1 MKAGPIA
8 RPLFLPLRAPLMSA
22 SDSENPTR
30 WTAAGFRH
38 GLRLGLPVVPGVIAF
53 GLIVGAVAERQGF
66 SFIHHMA
73 LTVLVYSGI
82 AQLVA
87 LEIWPKLIDIGT
99 VATLSALTAVIG
111 SRLFLMSV
119 SMRPWFGKFPAW
131 QSYPGLF
138 MLTDASWLIAM
149 RYHGEGGR
157 DPAAY
162 YGAAI
167 IITAGWIVGT
177 AAGYFLGGFIVKP
190 EKYGLDLV
198 LPVFFAAMLVPLW
211 SGARRAVGWGVAGV
225 VAVAAQEILPG
236 YWFIIVGAVCGALAG
251 GFLDDS
257 KEEAP
262 GGH

>member
-1 MKAGPIA
+1 
-8 RPLFLPLRAPLMSA
+8 MSA

-87 LEIWPKLIDIGT
+87 LEIWPKLIDLGT

>member
-1 MKAGPIA
+1 
-8 RPLFLPLRAPLMSA
+8 MSA
-22 SDSENPTR
+22 SDTENPVV
-30 WTAAGFRH
+30 WTAAGLRH
-38 GLRLGLPVVPGVIAF
+38 GVRLGLPVTPGVIAF

-66 SFIHHMA
+66 TFIDHMA

-87 LEIWPKLIDIGT
+87 LEIWPKLLDFGT

-119 SMRPWFGKFPAW
+119 SMRPWFGKLPWW

-149 RYHGEGGR
+149 RYQGEGGR

-162 YGAAI
+162 YGAAF
-167 IITAGWIVGT
+167 IITLGWFAGT
-177 AAGYFLGGFIVKP
+177 AAGYFLGGLVVEPK
-190 EKYGLDLV
+190 KYGLDLV
-198 LPVFFAAMLVPLW
+198 LPVFFVAMLIPLW
-211 SGARRAVGWGVAGV
+211 SGARRAIGWGVAGI
-225 VAVAAQEILPG
+225 VAVAAEQVLPG
-236 YWFIIVGAVCGALAG
+236 YWFVIVGAVSGALVG
-251 GFLDDS
+251 GFLDDT

-262 GGH
+262 RGR

>member
-1 MKAGPIA
+1 
-8 RPLFLPLRAPLMSA
+8 MSA
-22 SDSENPTR
+22 SDTENPVV
-30 WTAAGFRH
+30 WTAAGLRH
-38 GLRLGLPVVPGVIAF
+38 GVRLGLPVTPGVIAF

-66 SFIHHMA
+66 TFIDHMA

-87 LEIWPKLIDIGT
+87 LEIWPKLLDFGT

-119 SMRPWFGKFPAW
+119 SMRPWFGKLPWW

-149 RYHGEGGR
+149 RYQGEGGR

-162 YGAAI
+162 YGAAF
-167 IITAGWIVGT
+167 IITLGWFAGT
-177 AAGYFLGGFIVKP
+177 AAGYFLGGLVVEPK
-190 EKYGLDLV
+190 KYGLDLV
-198 LPVFFAAMLVPLW
+198 LPVFFVAMLIPLW
-211 SGARRAVGWGVAGV
+211 SGARRAIGWGVAGII
-225 VAVAAQEILPG
+225 AVAAEQVLPG
-236 YWFIIVGAVCGALAG
+236 YWFVIVGAVSGALVG
-251 GFLDDS
+251 GFLDDT

-262 GGH
+262 RGH

>member
-1 MKAGPIA
+1 M
-8 RPLFLPLRAPLMSA
+8 M
-22 SDSENPTR
+22 SDSANPAR
-30 WTAAGFRH
+30 WTAAGFNH
-38 GLRLGLPVVPGVIAF
+38 GVRLGLPVTPGVIAF

-66 SFIHHMA
+66 TFINHMA

-87 LEIWPKLIDIGT
+87 LEIWPKVIDIGT

-119 SMRPWFGKFPAW
+119 AMRPWFGGLPWW

-138 MLTDASWLIAM
+138 LLTDASWLIAM

-167 IITAGWIVGT
+167 IITLGWLVGT
-177 AAGYFLGGFIVKP
+177 AIGYFLGGFVVEPK
-190 EKYGLDLV
+190 KYGLDLV

-211 SGARRAVGWGVAGV
+211 SGPRRAIGWGVAGV
-225 VAVAAQEILPG
+225 VAVAAEQVLPG
-236 YWFIIVGAVCGALAG
+236 YWFIIIGAVCGALVG
-251 GFLDDS
+251 GFLDDA

-262 GGH
+262 RGH

>member
-1 MKAGPIA
+1 
-8 RPLFLPLRAPLMSA
+8 MSA
-22 SDSENPTR
+22 SDTENPVV
-30 WTAAGFRH
+30 WTAAGLRH
-38 GLRLGLPVVPGVIAF
+38 GVRLGLPVTPGVIAF

-66 SFIHHMA
+66 TFIDHMA

-87 LEIWPKLIDIGT
+87 LEIWPKLLDFGT

-119 SMRPWFGKFPAW
+119 SMRPWFGKLPWW

-149 RYHGEGGR
+149 RYQGEGGR

-162 YGAAI
+162 FGAAI
-167 IITAGWIVGT
+167 IITLGWIVGT
-177 AAGYFLGGFIVKP
+177 VIGYFLGGFVVEPK
-190 EKYGLDLV
+190 KYGLDLV
-198 LPVFFAAMLVPLW
+198 LPVFFVAMLIPLW
-211 SGARRAVGWGVAGV
+211 SGARRARGWGVAGI
-225 VAVAAQEILPG
+225 VAVAAEQVLPG
-236 YWFIIVGAVCGALAG
+236 YWFVIVGAVSGALVG
-251 GFLDDS
+251 GFLDDT

-262 GGH
+262 RGH

>member
-1 MKAGPIA
+1 
-8 RPLFLPLRAPLMSA
+8 MSA
-22 SDSENPTR
+22 SDSEKPVV

-66 SFIHHMA
+66 TFIQHIA

-82 AQLVA
+82 AQLVV
-87 LEIWPKLIDIGT
+87 LELWPKLLDLGA
-99 VATLSALTAVIG
+99 VATFAALTAVIG
-111 SRLFLMSV
+111 SRMFLMSV
-119 SMRPWFGKFPAW
+119 SMRPWFGKLPAW

-167 IITAGWIVGT
+167 IVTIGWIVGCVI
-177 AAGYFLGGFIVKP
+177 GYFLGGFVVEPK
-190 EKYGLDLV
+190 KYGLDLV
-198 LPVFFAAMLVPLW
+198 LPVFFAAMLIPLW
-211 SGARRAVGWGVAGV
+211 SGARRAVGWGVAGI
-225 VAVAAQEILPG
+225 VAVAAQQVLPG
-236 YWFIIVGAVCGALAG
+236 YWFIIIGAVSGALAG
-251 GFLDDS
+251 GFLDEG
-257 KEEAP
+257 KEEVP
-262 GGH
+262 RGH

>member
-1 MKAGPIA
+1 
-8 RPLFLPLRAPLMSA
+8 MSA
-22 SDSENPTR
+22 SDTENPVV
-30 WTAAGFRH
+30 WTAAGLRH
-38 GLRLGLPVVPGVIAF
+38 GARLGLPVTPGVIAF

-66 SFIHHMA
+66 TFIDHMA

-87 LEIWPKLIDIGT
+87 LEIWPKLLDFGT

-119 SMRPWFGKFPAW
+119 SMRPWFGKLPWW

-149 RYHGEGGR
+149 RYQGEGGR

-162 YGAAI
+162 YGAAF
-167 IITAGWIVGT
+167 IITLGWFAGT
-177 AAGYFLGGFIVKP
+177 AAGYFLGGLVVEPK
-190 EKYGLDLV
+190 KYGLDLV
-198 LPVFFAAMLVPLW
+198 LPVFFVAMLIPLW
-211 SGARRAVGWGVAGV
+211 SGARRAIGWGVAGI
-225 VAVAAQEILPG
+225 VAVAAEQVLPG
-236 YWFIIVGAVCGALAG
+236 YWFVIVGAVSGALVG
-251 GFLDDS
+251 GFLDDT

-262 GGH
+262 RGH

>member
-1 MKAGPIA
+1 
-8 RPLFLPLRAPLMSA
+8 
-22 SDSENPTR
+22 
-30 WTAAGFRH
+30 
-38 GLRLGLPVVPGVIAF
+38 VPGVIAF

-87 LEIWPKLIDIGT
+87 LEIWPKLIDLGT

-111 SRLFLMSV
+111 SRLFVMSV

-211 SGARRAVGWGVAGV
+211 SGARRAIGWAVAGL
-225 VAVAAQEILPG
+225 VAVAVEQVLPG